1 MSQHLKS
8 LGFLFS
14 KGSFFICLILTPA
27 KKFMGEIQTQTSV
40 STFDRF
46 DSPMNLITFFTQTL
60 DHHYKIINL
69 TVLTPRDS
77 LIVQKVF
84 LKYENVI

>member
-8 LGFLFS
+8 PGFLFS

-27 KKFMGEIQTQTSV
+27 KKFMGEIQIQTSV
-40 STFDRF
+40 STFDQF

-69 TVLTPRDS
+69 TVLTPWDS